1 MNRIKIVFATVL
13 LFQTFL
19 GFSQAQ
25 NIFHERSFW
34 SSKPTLET
42 VKQKVAEGNDP
53 TQFNDN
59 GFDATTNA
67 LLTNNNVDIIE
78 YLLSFKE
85 NPVDKRTHDSR
96 IYLHWAAFADNPNN
110 VKLLLSRKSAMDAKD
125 SRGNTPLTFAANGGL
140 TNPEVYDLFK
150 AQGAELAKEKSP
162 QGANLLLLA
171 SPFLKNEKELAYF
184 TDNDLPLDSVDND
197 GNGIFNYASRRGN
210 IDFLK
215 MLVAMGVDYQSPNKN
230 GGNAYFFAAQGARG
244 FTNSLE
250 VYNFLNEL
258 GLKPNLVAKDGYTAM
273 HSLALSKAD
282 KSIFEFFLNH
292 HANVDQEDA
301 DRNTPFLNA
310 SARNST
316 DIVKLLAKNSKNT
329 SRSNNKGQTALML
342 AVENNTP
349 EVTEFLLDL
358 GLDATAVDKSG
369 NSVAYYLV
377 ESFSAKNP
385 ESFDKKLK
393 MLQAKGMKMNVE
405 QAEGNTLYHLAA
417 NKDNLALVKRISEF
431 KIPVNKVNAEG
442 NNALQ
447 LAALKAKDT
456 SVMEY
461 LISLGADKNAVTEF
475 GETAYDLA
483 SENEILKQKKVELKF
498 LK

>member
-1 MNRIKIVFATVL
+1 MNFIKITLLTVL
-13 LFQTFL
+13 SLYAQG
-19 GFSQAQ
+19 GFSQKQ
-25 NIFHERSFW
+25 NVFHDRVFW
-34 SSKPTLET
+34 SEKPTLAT
-42 VKQKVAEGNDP
+42 VKQKVAQGNDP
-53 TQFNDN
+53 VQFNDN

-67 LLTNNNVDIIE
+67 LITNNSVDVIE

-96 IYLHWAAFADNPNN
+96 IYLHWAAFSGNPNN
-110 VKLLLSRKSAMDAKD
+110 VKLLLSRKSALDAKD

-140 TNPEVYDLFK
+140 TNPEVYDMFK

-171 SPFLKNEKELAYF
+171 SPFLRNEKELAYF
-184 TDNDLPLDSVDND
+184 TDNGLPLDSVDNE

-215 MLVAMGVDYQSPNKN
+215 MLVAMGVDYQRPNKN
-230 GGNAYFFAAQGARG
+230 GGNAYFFAAQGTRG

-258 GLKPNLVAKDGYTAM
+258 GLKPNLITQDGNTAL
-273 HSLALSKAD
+273 HSIALSKAD
-282 KSIFEFFLNH
+282 KSIFEFFLKH

-310 SARNST
+310 SARNSVE
-316 DIVKLLAKNSKNT
+316 IVKLLAKNSKNV
-329 SRSNNKGQTALML
+329 SQSNNKGQTALML

-377 ESFSAKNP
+377 ESFSSKNP
-385 ESFDKKLK
+385 ESFDKKLQ
-393 MLQAKGMKMNVE
+393 MLQAKGMKMNVD
-405 QAEGNTLYHLAA
+405 QAEGNTLYHFAA
-417 NKDNLALVKRISEF
+417 NKDDVALVKRLSEF

-442 NNALQ
+442 NTALQ

-456 SVMEY
+456 LVMEY
-461 LISLGADKNAVTEF
+461 LVSLGADKKAVTEF

-483 SENEILKQKKVELKF
+483 SENEILNQKKVELKF